1 MKRIIAAAI
10 MAAVVL
16 LMLQAVALADAEEF
30 GQEITIGDECSFTI
44 KSVKSYDVFFNQES
58 GSTKDWLVVSFE
70 LLNWRTDQFFVK
82 TETKAQIIYDDDFE
96 FEADYLW
103 PNPVG
108 TYYMKSYNETI
119 YVYYIDE
126 HGGIYSNGDDMN
138 YGLEK
143 LCLKIYSYERF
154 YDPLKDEYVAT
165 VDSDPND
172 PDHYVSM
179 DSSKTILDPL
189 VERTY
194 YYVFLVPDLVAEEE
208 GNRELIFTVCGE
220 EYSFRF

>member
-1 MKRIIAAAI
+1 

-70 LLNWRTDQFFVK
+70 LLNWRTDQFFVE

-96 FEADYLW
+96 FNADYLW
-103 PNPVG
+103 ANPLG
-108 TYYMKSYNETI
+108 TYKADDSMMFYIFAIDDNGEFYTSCYKNNDSLETPILNRESNSLDTYYNPISDCWENEKAT
-119 YVYYIDE
+119 YI
-126 HGGIYSNGDDMN
+126 S
-138 YGLEK
+138 
-143 LCLKIYSYERF
+143 
-154 YDPLKDEYVAT
+154 KDG
-165 VDSDPND
+165 
-172 PDHYVSM
+172 
-179 DSSKTILDPL
+179 SKTILDPL

-194 YYVFLVPDLVAEEE
+194 HYVFLVPNLVAEEE
-208 GNRELIFTVCGE
+208 GMRELIFTVCGE
-220 EYSFRF
+220 EYAFRF